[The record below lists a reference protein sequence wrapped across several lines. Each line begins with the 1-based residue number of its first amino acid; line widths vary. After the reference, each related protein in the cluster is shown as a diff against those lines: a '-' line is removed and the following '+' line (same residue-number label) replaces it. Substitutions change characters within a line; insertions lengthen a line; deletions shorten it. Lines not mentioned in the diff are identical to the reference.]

1 MSKRNI
7 ILVFIFSAFISA
19 GAGAAELW
27 NGFTTDMNR
36 DQVIARARTALGTGE
51 FSEIVLDDYFPSRR
65 ITVFYGNSDR
75 ANLNNQFPVMESG
88 LKFKSPLAQYNQR
101 WDNNINFYFYNG
113 RLFGVRV
120 EFTASDND
128 FIPLARNQYGTPSQT
143 IVETNR
149 GTPGNS
155 YNSPFQRTWYVWRTS
170 EKTVYV
176 PGPISGS
183 PNVGRLHIFSTQVIV
198 NFQNEREE
206 ADAQRRAETTS
217 GIQF

>member
-27 NGFTTDMNR
+27 NGFNTDMNK

-51 FSEIVLDDYFPSRR
+51 FTERISDGHPSSGK

-75 ANLNNQFPVMESG
+75 ANLNNQFPRWESV
-88 LKFKSPLAQYNQR
+88 LEFKSSLAQYG
-101 WDNNINFYFYNG
+101 DVSFYFYNG
-113 RLFGVRV
+113 RLFGVNV
-120 EFTASDND
+120 YFTANDND

-155 YNSPFQRTWYVWRTS
+155 FNSPFQRTWYVWRTN

-176 PGPISGS
+176 PGNNGNRNS
-183 PNVGRLHIFSTQVIV
+183 GRLIIFSTQAIV
-198 NFQNEREE
+198 NFQNEREK